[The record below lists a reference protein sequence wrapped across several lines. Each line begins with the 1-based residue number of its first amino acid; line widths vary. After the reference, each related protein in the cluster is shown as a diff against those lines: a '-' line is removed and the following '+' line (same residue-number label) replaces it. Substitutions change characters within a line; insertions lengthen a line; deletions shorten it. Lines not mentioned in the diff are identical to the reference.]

1 MLIPVLLFGVI
12 LDRVQNWKIVL
23 LMHVIMLT
31 FLILF
36 VWQVPAED
44 HILSKG
50 DPEPWLMS
58 VSWVMLVISGTTTF
72 TVNKTIMAKA
82 IANCAESRGVFL
94 GVQQLFS
101 SAGVLLIQGVGGHI
115 YDSDKRNP
123 FYMCIAGECIMILVI
138 VSLAVCKQLRV

>member
-1 MLIPVLLFGVI
+1 MSLFYLVGEVCVLIPVLIFGVV

-44 HILSKG
+44 DILGKG
-50 DPEPWLMS
+50 NPEPWLMS
-58 VSWVMLVISGTTTF
+58 VSFLMLVISGTTTF

-82 IANCAESRGVFL
+82 ITSCTESRGVFL
-94 GVQQLFS
+94 GVQ
-101 SAGVLLIQGVGGHI
+101 
-115 YDSDKRNP
+115 
-123 FYMCIAGECIMILVI
+123 
-138 VSLAVCKQLRV
+138 